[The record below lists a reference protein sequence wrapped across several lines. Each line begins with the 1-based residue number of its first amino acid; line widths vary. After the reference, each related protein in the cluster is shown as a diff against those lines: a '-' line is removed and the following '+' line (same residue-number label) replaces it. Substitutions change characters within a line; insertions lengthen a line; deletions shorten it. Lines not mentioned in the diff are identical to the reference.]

1 MHDTFDYI
9 ALLGPTSFGKTQ
21 LLLDIAAEFPERFE
35 IISVDSVQVYKGLDI
50 GSAKPS
56 IAERNLVKHHLV
68 DCCEVYEPYT
78 VMRFINNCKSLIADI
93 NKRGKMAILSGGT
106 MLYFHAFSQGIA
118 DMPDIPESIRAV
130 AKRLSDD
137 PDDAWQYL
145 LRHDPLSCEKLHPS
159 DKQRVQRALEV
170 HMATQKPISQWQ
182 QRTVKQ
188 HNMLGH
194 FIILYPDD
202 RADLHSR
209 IARRFDAMLDAG
221 IVNELETVVAR
232 CPQKLDLTYSSM
244 RAIGYR
250 QVWQYLGGDLTH
262 DQMRMKA
269 IVATRRYLK
278 RQCTWLKSWPK
289 PVVSFNNVT
298 ACYAHIAGMLR
309 DI

>member
-56 IAERNLVKHHLV
+56 LAERSLVKHHLV

-78 VMRFINNCKSLIADI
+78 VMTFINNCKALIADI
-93 NKRGKMAILSGGT
+93 NRRGKVAILSGGT
-106 MLYFHAFSQGIA
+106 MLYFHAFNQGIA
-118 DMPDIPESIRAV
+118 DMPDIPVAIREQ
-130 AKRLSDD
+130 AKLLSGQ
-137 PDDAWQYL
+137 PEAAWQYL
-145 LRHDPLSCEKLHPS
+145 LKHDPVSAEKLHPS
-159 DKQRVQRALEV
+159 DKQRIQRALEV
-170 HMATQKPISQWQ
+170 YMATQRPISQWQ

-188 HNMLGH
+188 HSLVGH
-194 FIILYPDD
+194 YIILYPDD
-202 RADLHSR
+202 RADLHQR

-221 IVNELETVVAR
+221 IVNELESVVAG
-232 CPQKLDLTYSSM
+232 CPQKLDLTYPSM

-250 QVWQYLGGDLTH
+250 QVWQFLAGELTH
-262 DQMRMKA
+262 EQMRMKA

-298 ACYAHIAGMLR
+298 ACYEHIAAMLR
-309 DI
+309 RV